1 MTPTPMGMMP
11 VPSDVTVYDVTF
23 KRTCKSGKVCIEPV
37 PPEQYRISGDSRS
50 LDPSSARMVGQERD
64 DVTRTELLEMG
75 FDKEVVDRLP
85 AYAPT
90 GAMSSSEKLARYD
103 KADEQ
108 HDTTRDRSMDK
119 ILLREAYIQVD
130 YDGDGIAELRQVYT
144 AGYEVL
150 SNEECDRQCFHVISP
165 QILPHKHFGRAT
177 AEKVMDIQEVQTT
190 LLRQTLTNLYHTN
203 NPGSAVWEQGIGEN
217 TLDDLLTTRV
227 GRVVRF
233 NRPVSE
239 SWAPIAIPF
248 TAQAT
253 FPMLEYFDGVKR
265 DRTGISSDAQGLSP
279 DALKNIQTSVLA
291 ASVDMSRMKI
301 EAIARI
307 FAETGIKSLFMHIHE
322 LLLKYQDKAKVIK
335 LRDEWV
341 PVDPSEWRERTD
353 MTVNIGLGI
362 GTREQ
367 NLLHLNAIAEKQ
379 QQIVQA
385 GGMNLVVSPKNI
397 YNTCAELVK
406 NANLKTPEMFFT
418 DPGDKQAPPPS
429 NDQEK
434 LQAQAQQLEQRRQQ
448 LDATDAALKQQKIQ
462 LQAQEAAL
470 QHQKE
475 MMGLEQKAGA
485 QHDRLVVDME
495 KIRND
500 LTEMELKYNSNVPGS
515 RV

>member
-1 MTPTPMGMMP
+1 
-11 VPSDVTVYDVTF
+11 
-23 KRTCKSGKVCIEPV
+23 
-37 PPEQYRISGDSRS
+37 
-50 LDPSSARMVGQERD
+50 
-64 DVTRTELLEMG
+64 
-75 FDKEVVDRLP
+75 
-85 AYAPT
+85 
-90 GAMSSSEKLARYD
+90 
-103 KADEQ
+103 
-108 HDTTRDRSMDK
+108 
-119 ILLREAYIQVD
+119 
-130 YDGDGIAELRQVYT
+130 
-144 AGYEVL
+144 
-150 SNEECDRQCFHVISP
+150 
-165 QILPHKHFGRAT
+165 
-177 AEKVMDIQEVQTT
+177 
-190 LLRQTLTNLYHTN
+190 
-203 NPGSAVWEQGIGEN
+203 
-217 TLDDLLTTRV
+217 
-227 GRVVRF
+227 
-233 NRPVSE
+233 
-239 SWAPIAIPF
+239 
-248 TAQAT
+248 
-253 FPMLEYFDGVKR
+253 
-265 DRTGISSDAQGLSP
+265 
-279 DALKNIQTSVLA
+279 
-291 ASVDMSRMKI
+291 
-301 EAIARI
+301 
-307 FAETGIKSLFMHIHE
+307 
-322 LLLKYQDKAKVIK
+322 
-335 LRDEWV
+335 
-341 PVDPSEWRERTD
+341 

>member
-1 MTPTPMGMMP
+1 
-11 VPSDVTVYDVTF
+11 
-23 KRTCKSGKVCIEPV
+23 
-37 PPEQYRISGDSRS
+37 
-50 LDPSSARMVGQERD
+50 
-64 DVTRTELLEMG
+64 
-75 FDKEVVDRLP
+75 
-85 AYAPT
+85 
-90 GAMSSSEKLARYD
+90 
-103 KADEQ
+103 
-108 HDTTRDRSMDK
+108 
-119 ILLREAYIQVD
+119 
-130 YDGDGIAELRQVYT
+130 
-144 AGYEVL
+144 
-150 SNEECDRQCFHVISP
+150 
-165 QILPHKHFGRAT
+165 
-177 AEKVMDIQEVQTT
+177 
-190 LLRQTLTNLYHTN
+190 
-203 NPGSAVWEQGIGEN
+203 
-217 TLDDLLTTRV
+217 
-227 GRVVRF
+227 
-233 NRPVSE
+233 
-239 SWAPIAIPF
+239 
-248 TAQAT
+248 
-253 FPMLEYFDGVKR
+253 MLEYFDGVKR